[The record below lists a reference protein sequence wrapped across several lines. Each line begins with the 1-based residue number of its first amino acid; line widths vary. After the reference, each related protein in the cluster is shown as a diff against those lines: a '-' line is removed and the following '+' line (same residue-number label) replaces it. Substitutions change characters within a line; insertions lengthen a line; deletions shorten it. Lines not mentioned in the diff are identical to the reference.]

1 MPIRFL
7 IVAFTVN
14 SVISQLILRR
24 ALQDLGSPTSL
35 MGLPRFLG
43 SAALSFWV
51 YASVALQIL
60 SYVMWMLIVSREKLG
75 VAAITRVAE
84 KLEAFVAIADRV
96 FRCGRPMAHGQLED
110 GFVSDRN
117 RLGNHLPERYGR
129 RSSASAIRDTPAWM
143 FSRVVA

>member
-1 MPIRFL
+1 MPIRLL

-35 MGLPRFLG
+35 IGLPRFLG
-43 SAALSFWV
+43 SAALSLWV

-75 VAAITRVAE
+75 VATATVGAGFYTLMALSAWLVYGETLSPIQWTG
-84 KLEAFVAIADRV
+84 IALV
-96 FRCGRPMAHGQLED
+96 T
-110 GFVSDRN
+110 
-117 RLGNHLPERYGR
+117 LGVVCISLGGV
-129 RSSASAIRDTPAWM
+129 TP
-143 FSRVVA
+143 